1 VNLRQYEDHL
11 RYLGLDPEEID
22 DLVMQEGDRL
32 YDEERDRELTEKPAT
47 N

>member
-1 VNLRQYEDHL
+1 MNLRQYEDWL
-11 RYLGLDPEEID
+11 RNQGLDPEEID

-32 YDEERDRELTEKPAT
+32 HDAERDRELTDPT